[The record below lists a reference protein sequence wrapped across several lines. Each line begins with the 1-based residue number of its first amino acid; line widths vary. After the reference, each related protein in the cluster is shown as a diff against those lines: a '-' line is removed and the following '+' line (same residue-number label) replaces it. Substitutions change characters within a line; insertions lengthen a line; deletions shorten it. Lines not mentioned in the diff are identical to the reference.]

1 MKTGSRYS
9 YIFKDDSDIEIQAGE
24 RTLRMSFQ
32 WPEPHQEQY
41 DLVDR
46 RVKELSASD
55 PLIGNDNIVR
65 DYDWLEYYNSIPAIG
80 AGLEEW
86 IEEQTILPQ
95 SIANKSLSIKINII
109 NERKVAAEQFTT
121 YMKELDDLLH
131 YHCTIIDDNDNTVVC
146 SVRPGGWYN
155 NQDLSWAIRFTADV
169 PNIKK
174 GQMNIVT
181 AEIEVYNG
189 FN

>member
-9 YIFKDDSDIEIQAGE
+9 YIFKNDSDIEIQAGE

-65 DYDWLEYYNSIPAIG
+65 DYDWLAYYNSIPAIG

-95 SIANKSLSIKINII
+95 SIANKPLSVKISVI
-109 NERKVAAEQFTT
+109 NERKAVAEQFTT

-155 NQDLSWAIRFTADV
+155 KQDLSWAIRFTADV